1 MLIYQKKQDIKKPV
15 ISVAMGTFN
24 GADYLQEQLISIAKQ
39 TRLPDEVVVCDD
51 TSTDSTLQILNE
63 FKKDNSFSVEIHS
76 NGVRLGATKNFE
88 KAIRLCKGKII
99 VLCDQ
104 DDIWLPHKL
113 EKIKELFE
121 KNHNIGYIF
130 SNAMVVDEKLN
141 PFNCTLWDYVSFTE
155 NQRRKF
161 KQGNQIEILIQHN
174 IVTGAAMAFRKE
186 LRDWILPFPE
196 EWVHDEWIAL
206 LLSAAE
212 KEGLFIEESLIKYRI
227 HSRQL
232 TSINVD
238 GKLNLMEQLKK
249 AYNEKKD
256 CYKIGADRIRCALN
270 RLTSINRLTKR
281 TNKLFREK
289 LKHLQTR
296 QLVHNQ
302 KRWRRFTKIFIELI
316 NRRYHQFSN
325 GWKSVAKDLFL

>member
-1 MLIYQKKQDIKKPV
+1 MLTYHRKQDIKKPV
-15 ISVAMGTFN
+15 ISIAMCTFN
-24 GADYLQEQLISIAKQ
+24 GTDYLQEQLISIAKQ

-51 TSTDSTLQILNE
+51 ASTDSTLQILNE

-113 EKIKELFE
+113 EKIEELFE
-121 KNHNIGYIF
+121 ENHNIGYIF

-174 IVTGAAMAFRKE
+174 IVTGATMAFRKE

-212 KEGLFIEESLIKYRI
+212 KKGLLIEESLIKYRI
-227 HSRQL
+227 HSRQSL
-232 TSINVD
+232 SINID
-238 GKLNLMEQLKK
+238 GKPNIMEQLKK
-249 AYNEKKD
+249 AYNERKV
-256 CYKIGADRIRCALN
+256 CYKIETDRIKCVLD
-270 RLTSINRLTKR
+270 RLVLINRLSKR
-281 TNKLFREK
+281 TNKLFEEK
-289 LKHLQTR
+289 LKHLQIR
-296 QLVHNQ
+296 QLIHNQ
-302 KRWRRFTKIFIELI
+302 KRGRRFTKIFIELI
-316 NRRYHQFSN
+316 NLRYHKFSN
-325 GWKSVAKDLFL
+325 GWKSIAKDLFL